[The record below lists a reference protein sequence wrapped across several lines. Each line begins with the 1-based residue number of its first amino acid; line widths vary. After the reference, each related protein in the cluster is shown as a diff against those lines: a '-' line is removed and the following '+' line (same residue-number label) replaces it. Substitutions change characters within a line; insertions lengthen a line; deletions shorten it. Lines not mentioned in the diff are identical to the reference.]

1 MLRFIHTHFIILKV
15 NLIPVIAKADA
26 LTVEERDAF
35 KQRITADT
43 AQHEIKV
50 FPWTLQEDDAE
61 DERAKAEA
69 KARLPFAV
77 VGACEEINVD
87 GKYLRGRNTRWGFIN
102 VDDPEHCEF
111 ALLRDALIR
120 VYLCDLKETTAQVH
134 YENYRRQHLSES
146 SAA

>member
-1 MLRFIHTHFIILKV
+1 MSPPTQSSCRAHPNPAENTTIWC
-15 NLIPVIAKADA
+15 
-26 LTVEERDAF
+26 
-35 KQRITADT
+35 KQPAAI
-43 AQHEIKV
+43 
-50 FPWTLQEDDAE
+50 
-61 DERAKAEA
+61 
-69 KARLPFAV
+69 
-77 VGACEEINVD
+77 D
-87 GKYLRGRNTRWGFIN
+87 GLVN